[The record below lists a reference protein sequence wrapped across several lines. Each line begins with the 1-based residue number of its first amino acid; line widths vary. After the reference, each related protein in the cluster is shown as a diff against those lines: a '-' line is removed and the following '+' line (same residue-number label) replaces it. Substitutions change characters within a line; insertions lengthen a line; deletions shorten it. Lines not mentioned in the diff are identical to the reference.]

1 MDTMFTN
8 DQIQCMEGTA
18 MVAALR
24 LVYICNLS
32 RTQVAVLNCMYKQA
46 VTITDTD

>member
-1 MDTMFTN
+1 MDTMFTD
-8 DQIQCMEGTA
+8 DQIQHMEGTT

-24 LVYICNLS
+24 LVYMCNFCC
-32 RTQVAVLNCMYKQA
+32 TQVAVLNCMYKQA